1 MKKNELKTVRA
12 KSSEEL
18 GKTLNDKKQDLEK
31 IQLDLASGKEK
42 NLKKVKNLKR
52 EIAQLLTV
60 INEKTLIEAEKRPV

>member
-18 GKTLNDKKQDLEK
+18 GKTLNEKKQDLGK